1 MLHLMIRLLSP
12 DCVESQKTTTLNKL
26 ATIAFGMSSL
36 LGCKESDDDCD
47 SGIWSTALQPCIQE
61 EEDEMCADPV
71 SRELCDDD
79 SSECGPNPICDK
91 GPEETAMD
99 DHPIVLLGEEL
110 KKKHICI
117 YTS

>member
-1 MLHLMIRLLSP
+1 MMSATVGFGALPFNRVFKKKKMK
-12 DCVESQKTTTLNKL
+12 CVLT
-26 ATIAFGMSSL
+26 
-36 LGCKESDDDCD
+36 
-47 SGIWSTALQPCIQE
+47 
-61 EEDEMCADPV
+61 PV

-110 KKKHICI
+110 KKKTYMYI
-117 YTS
+117 YIINLL